1 MLTPQDLQE
10 VSFEKAKIGGYVMKS
25 VDEFLEPLMDD
36 YVTLYKE
43 NAVLKSKMRLLVER
57 LEEYR
62 ANEAAMKEEM
72 EAARKSSEQMIA
84 EAQARSDEL
93 LRKAQADAQAR
104 SRDIDSAA
112 AAEQERLRRIKASTA
127 EFVSAVEAQ
136 LAKQQQSLE
145 MLKKMDLPTEQQ
157 PSPNTRRAYDYES
170 EQDPPKVNAEEIAAQ
185 IEQNVAN
192 ITGDTPRPPQD
203 PMAATRVMPPIDLDE
218 RTTAKFANLKFG
230 KNYQM

>member
-157 PSPNTRRAYDYES
+157 PRPNTRRAYDYES

-192 ITGDTPRPPQD
+192 IAGDTPRPPQD